1 MLCACAVAAGAGAQT
16 ALSPF
21 ARAKAR
27 ARIRDHL
34 PCLGCHALEGEGA
47 RLAPDLSQPGM
58 AFSAAFVDS
67 MVRDPEGTRP
77 GTMMPRTPMPR
88 ETADLVVSYLVGSR
102 VTPAPRAPPHGP
114 AGGRG
119 APTLYAHFCSACHG
133 ARGTGDGPNAKFLPV
148 PPAVHAD
155 SAAMSAR
162 SDDRLYDA
170 ISGGGAVL
178 GRSSRMPAFG
188 LTLSRAEIRALVRHI
203 RALCR
208 CRGPA
213 WSRDDR
219 ADLR

>member
-1 MLCACAVAAGAGAQT
+1 MPGPRPCPTVVVVMLCACAVAAGAGAQT

-27 ARIRDHL
+27 ALIRDHL

-102 VTPAPRAPPHGP
+102 VTPAPRAPPHGDRKSTRLNSSHLVISYAVFCLKKKKLLATP
-114 AGGRG
+114 PLFHYY
-119 APTLYAHFCSACHG
+119 PTQ
-133 ARGTGDGPNAKFLPV
+133 N
-148 PPAVHAD
+148 
-155 SAAMSAR
+155 
-162 SDDRLYDA
+162 
-170 ISGGGAVL
+170 
-178 GRSSRMPAFG
+178 RSS
-188 LTLSRAEIRALVRHI
+188 L
-203 RALCR
+203 R
-208 CRGPA
+208 CRPH
-213 WSRDDR
+213 
-219 ADLR
+219 